1 MNRYRITEEG
11 RQLITTASKGAW
23 PTWTGNDTILERA
36 DMANVLI
43 KLDEESEDGIFSYY
57 EYVELQSL
65 GIEPLQLRL
74 LVQQSLLE
82 KLESEEEEE
91 EEKKRRTENTVDS
104 FLYEKEVEMRLDE
117 IEDEL
122 YSYQI
127 NHKRPPTDLLRR
139 YMKIKGEFNKLIGRR
154 NFPI

>member
-1 MNRYRITEEG
+1 MNRYRITPEG
-11 RQLITTASKGAW
+11 HRLIETATKEAW
-23 PTWTGNDTILERA
+23 PTWAGNDTILERA

-65 GIEPLQLRL
+65 GIEPLQLRQ
-74 LVQQSLLE
+74 LVKEKLLE
-82 KLESEEEEE
+82 KLATEEEEE
-91 EEKKRRTENTVDS
+91 EQKRRTENTVDS
-104 FLYEKEVEMRLDE
+104 FLYEKEVEIRIDE

-122 YSYQI
+122 YPYQI
-127 NHKRPPTDLLRR
+127 NHKRPPIELLKK
-139 YMKIKGEFNKLIGRR
+139 YFAAKKEFNKLLGIR